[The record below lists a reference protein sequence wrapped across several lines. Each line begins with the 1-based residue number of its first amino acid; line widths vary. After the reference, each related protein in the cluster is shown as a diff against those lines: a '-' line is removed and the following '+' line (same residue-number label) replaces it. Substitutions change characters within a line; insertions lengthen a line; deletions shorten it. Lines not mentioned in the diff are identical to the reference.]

1 MQSIRRYHS
10 GGEKDNIKMSKKPP
24 NRPGITFEIGARL
37 EALDYLQKWYP
48 SRIEKIDYEEGKM
61 LVHFE
66 RWSHRYDEWIY
77 WDSNRLRP
85 LERPALRKEGL
96 KDDEEFVD
104 FKPGEEV
111 LARWTDCRYYPAKI
125 EAINKEG
132 TFTVQFYDGVIRC
145 LKRMHIKSMP
155 EDAKGQAREREQI
168 APELRLV
175 TEIEPKE
182 VSFEEG
188 FEGEGGDL
196 AHRKRKLRKK
206 HGFAN
211 GPEEKRRCDRR
222 QCLLASK
229 AVVADGAEKKEG
241 NKESAPV
248 LEQITLNEWERE
260 ECKFSL
266 LYSGHIVPDVA
277 HVSLEKRGPCLPL
290 DLSRSSEVTA
300 PLSAE
305 STFRNEYPSKDKE
318 DIQMITYLSS
328 KAVTDGRVATT
339 ASGAARM
346 ERKGKLE
353 EKSSSTYGK
362 KKEKEKE
369 KKEKKERD
377 HKPKQKKKKKKKKK
391 SKQHDYSDYEDSSVE
406 FLDRCSSPLT
416 RSSGSSLTLR
426 SMFSEKNT
434 SYQYPRAILSVDL
447 SGENLSDVEFLD
459 DSSTE
464 SLLLSGDEYNQD
476 FDSTNFEE
484 SQDEDDALNE
494 IVRCICELDEEN
506 GFMIQCE
513 ECLCW
518 QHSVCMGLLE
528 DSIPDQ
534 YICYICR
541 DPPGQRWSAKYLYD
555 KDWLNNGHMCGLSFL
570 KENYSHLNA
579 KKIVSTHHLLADVY
593 GVTEILH
600 GLQLKIGIL
609 KNKHHPDLHLWA
621 YSGMRKEQEQR
632 TGGVEKKLVT
642 LQDAVN
648 PAERTC
654 HSQNHKEPPSIPQ
667 KMEETYITSE
677 HSYQKPQ
684 SFSHDYKAVTDP
696 MSSDDEDTSSFEEDQ
711 EYHTENKNCLQY
723 SFKDGGMNEQ
733 NSAEGNT
740 VFVCNER
747 KGSEEQVDTHLQW
760 QLNLLTHIE
769 NVQNEV
775 TSRMDLIEKEVDV
788 LESWLDFTGEL
799 EPPDPL
805 ARLPQLKRRIKQL
818 LIDMGKSIRPNP
830 NRCVHVNFRGKR
842 LFQQEKPT
850 FLSAQRMAS
859 SGLSFCQLQR
869 QRILVSRYIN
879 SSSISYIPQCLDSG
893 AFDQVQCDME
903 LGQCWC
909 VDPEGMEIYG
919 TRQRG
924 KPAQCPGNCEIRDR
938 RILHGFGEKSPPQ
951 CSADGEFLPV
961 QCKFVNTTDM
971 SVFDLVHSY
980 NRLPRAFQKFSSV
993 REMFPEISAY
1003 CYCVD
1008 SLGRELADT
1017 GLELLLDEVYDTVFS
1032 APEPARTFTESSIH
1046 RILQRRFLGIQLAT
1060 SGKFRCEEQSC
1071 ISERRRA
1078 LSRLLYGPAGY
1089 FSQSNLFSTPDKQSD
1104 KIDGF
1109 SRPCPPSFKEL
1120 FLDSGLSSPLA
1131 QSPFASQTPELETTL
1146 SEAITGMFPSREL
1159 AQVALQSIANP
1170 KRFQENL
1177 FGGRFLKNLIQ
1188 FNFTGILGTSGKYTI
1203 GQFFPQEEVS
1213 ESTNGQGPLESAE
1226 AFSLEVSKGSSI
1238 LSKPLVGSFG
1248 RTVTLQD
1255 NQNRMKFLSSVL
1267 ELPAFFTFLQQVIS
1281 VPKSVAEDLGEVVT
1295 LALGSRDCDEEPR
1308 DLFVPT
1314 CTKEGRYEE
1323 VQCYAGECWCL
1334 DTSGKEVPGSRRQG
1348 KRPRCPTEC
1357 EKQRRNLKNLKQSLP
1372 AGSDLFIPSCTE
1384 DGDFLPLQCY
1394 GTNCFCV
1401 DLNGKTI
1408 PGIRGKTGKPMQ
1420 CPSACQVTAG
1430 QEFLKAVKLLLSDPS
1445 AVPQLSSLHLP
1456 QCDAAGGW
1464 RQVQCSGPPEQAFE
1478 WYERWMAENNEG
1490 KPLPVPDLLNI
1501 IAGYKEASSGD
1512 FSAFVKA
1519 LYEAGHQNVFPI
1531 FSMYSSFTD
1540 LPPEVL
1546 KGNLSSAS
1554 ENILLDPYTFWQ
1566 LLTEQLSYYP
1576 GPYTDFSAPLGH
1588 FELRDCWCVD
1598 SKGREL
1604 EGTKAGV
1611 NQVPACPGVC
1621 EGMKQEAMNFME
1633 EAEQLI
1639 LASNGSQFAFGESF
1653 LLAKGIQLTDSD
1665 LLRSAGPY
1673 GPGAVIS
1680 QKLLSGSDSALQ
1692 LAAWSVLHFYWQ
1704 SHFTSKRSAGEAAQ
1718 LGFLP
1723 YIPQCDGLGNWEP
1736 TQCYRSTGQTSCQ
1749 RSRANA
1755 LISSWRQS
1763 SAKPDTSTADL
1774 FIPNCLET
1782 GEYTVLQRSD
1792 TDIWCVDPVS
1802 GEIFQ
1807 RGSKDLDGNPEC
1819 PSLCS
1824 MLKSKA
1830 VSREAGRGDIPQ
1842 CEGDNGSFSP
1852 VQCSQ
1857 DQGSC
1862 WCVFGNGEEVPGTRV
1877 NGGRPECASPQ
1888 CALPFGASAV
1898 ASGAVLCENTPGQ
1911 APGIQQCQL
1920 MCRQGFHSAIPNTSS
1935 QCDTRQRRWVSA
1947 APLLQ
1952 ACQKLQLFQTVQA
1965 QTHFQ
1970 LRLPPEKTCSSDYSG
1985 LLQAFQIFILDE
1997 LKARGLCHLQVNAFG
2012 KTSSVSMC
2020 DDSTVYV
2027 ECLSKDRLGVN
2038 ITWRTQLE
2046 NIPTASLPDLHDIEN
2061 AVVGENLIGA
2071 FIKQIKDGDFLLHL
2085 DSKQFLADSVVDFP
2099 RDEKFDL
2106 SPRVQLGCRSGFR
2119 RISSPGKAGP
2129 DSQGCVVCPPGSYFQ
2144 DDECIPCPLGY
2155 YQYQTGH
2162 SFCIKCPV
2170 GKTTNSYGAISADH
2184 CVTSCQSNEQGLQC
2198 DEEGQYR
2205 PSQQDPDTKKSFC
2218 VNSFGAALDWI
2229 ETQDLLTDEQ
2239 CLVLR
2244 KFERVPASNLIYES
2258 EAQILQSQSFGGDL
2272 QSTYFQCISGCE
2284 REDACGFVTVTPAS
2298 TGVLCELYS
2307 AAEANF
2313 NCTTSGLVQGVL
2325 GNPAATSISGLRCLL
2340 RVTNPEGDA
2349 LMVYLKRGQEFTS
2362 SGLKAFERTGFQNVL
2377 SGVYRSMVLPA
2388 ASTSQTD
2395 AKLLCRQECSRDS
2408 CCDGFILSQLLL
2420 DGGTI
2425 LCSLLSSPDVL
2436 ICNAKGWSPAANSA
2450 MGRMCDSVSYDETEK
2465 RFSFTL
2471 GGQVFS
2477 GTSQL
2482 MEEAE
2487 RNFTTFQE
2495 IYLWRDSDM
2504 VTRMKTSLCEAAAL
2518 KTKDD
2523 LMLSVTLKS
2532 SVKSFYTRV
2541 PFQKVTEISVRN
2553 KTDMSRK
2560 AVSDGFFECERW
2572 CDADPCCTGFGFF
2585 NDSQLSGGKIVCV
2598 TLNSLGIQMCA
2609 EETRSAWHI
2618 SNCSSPDAEIK
2629 VHPFGWYE
2637 KPADLK
2643 STIPNLCPPVS
2654 LPLRLESEYVD
2665 AWRPLNVSS
2674 VLMDSSISNF
2684 EVVHVSRDISNDFST
2699 ARDFCLSDMLLP
2711 ISESDSTPAVYIPSH
2726 GYLMGKS
2733 QVIQVGSEWRSI
2745 SQFLGIPYA
2754 APPLGEKR
2762 FSPPE
2767 PFAWVETWNATVAR
2781 AACWQPG
2788 DGEAPSQSVSE
2799 DCLYLHIF
2807 VPATT
2812 VKNMSVLLFFHN
2824 GGSYNTEE
2832 GKTTLDGSYLAAIGN
2847 VVVVT
2852 ANYRVGVFGFL
2863 STGSA
2868 EASGN
2873 AGLWDQLAALRWVQ
2887 QNIAS
2892 FGGDP
2897 GRVSLGAERGGAD
2910 VTSVHLLTETAGTDL
2925 FRRLLL
2931 MDSEISFVSINI
2943 DIYLHSLR

>member
-1 MQSIRRYHS
+1 MGSIPFCTLCCFIS
-10 GGEKDNIKMSKKPP
+10 IATANI
-24 NRPGITFEIGARL
+24 FE
-37 EALDYLQKWYP
+37 YQT
-48 SRIEKIDYEEGKM
+48 
-61 LVHFE
+61 
-66 RWSHRYDEWIY
+66 
-77 WDSNRLRP
+77 DSQPLRP
-85 LERPALRKEGL
+85 CELQR
-96 KDDEEFVD
+96 EEAFTA
-104 FKPGEEV
+104 GEAYVPQCSEDGQF
-111 LARWTDCRYYPAKI
+111 R
-125 EAINKEG
+125 
-132 TFTVQFYDGVIRC
+132 TVQCSRNGLSCWCVDENGV
-145 LKRMHIKSMP
+145 
-155 EDAKGQAREREQI
+155 
-168 APELRLV
+168 
-175 TEIEPKE
+175 E
-182 VSFEEG
+182 VPG
-188 FEGEGGDL
+188 
-196 AHRKRKLRKK
+196 
-206 HGFAN
+206 
-211 GPEEKRRCDRR
+211 
-222 QCLLASK
+222 
-229 AVVADGAEKKEG
+229 
-241 NKESAPV
+241 
-248 LEQITLNEWERE
+248 
-260 ECKFSL
+260 
-266 LYSGHIVPDVA
+266 
-277 HVSLEKRGPCLPL
+277 
-290 DLSRSSEVTA
+290 
-300 PLSAE
+300 
-305 STFRNEYPSKDKE
+305 
-318 DIQMITYLSS
+318 
-328 KAVTDGRVATT
+328 
-339 ASGAARM
+339 
-346 ERKGKLE
+346 
-353 EKSSSTYGK
+353 
-362 KKEKEKE
+362 
-369 KKEKKERD
+369 
-377 HKPKQKKKKKKKKK
+377 
-391 SKQHDYSDYEDSSVE
+391 SKQN
-406 FLDRCSSPLT
+406 
-416 RSSGSSLTLR
+416 G
-426 SMFSEKNT
+426 
-434 SYQYPRAILSVDL
+434 YPIS
-447 SGENLSDVEFLD
+447 
-459 DSSTE
+459 
-464 SLLLSGDEYNQD
+464 
-476 FDSTNFEE
+476 
-484 SQDEDDALNE
+484 
-494 IVRCICELDEEN
+494 C
-506 GFMIQCE
+506 
-513 ECLCW
+513 
-518 QHSVCMGLLE
+518 
-528 DSIPDQ
+528 
-534 YICYICR
+534 
-541 DPPGQRWSAKYLYD
+541 
-555 KDWLNNGHMCGLSFL
+555 
-570 KENYSHLNA
+570 
-579 KKIVSTHHLLADVY
+579 
-593 GVTEILH
+593 
-600 GLQLKIGIL
+600 
-609 KNKHHPDLHLWA
+609 
-621 YSGMRKEQEQR
+621 
-632 TGGVEKKLVT
+632 
-642 LQDAVN
+642 
-648 PAERTC
+648 
-654 HSQNHKEPPSIPQ
+654 
-667 KMEETYITSE
+667 
-677 HSYQKPQ
+677 
-684 SFSHDYKAVTDP
+684 
-696 MSSDDEDTSSFEEDQ
+696 
-711 EYHTENKNCLQY
+711 
-723 SFKDGGMNEQ
+723 
-733 NSAEGNT
+733 
-740 VFVCNER
+740 
-747 KGSEEQVDTHLQW
+747 
-760 QLNLLTHIE
+760 
-769 NVQNEV
+769 
-775 TSRMDLIEKEVDV
+775 
-788 LESWLDFTGEL
+788 
-799 EPPDPL
+799 
-805 ARLPQLKRRIKQL
+805 
-818 LIDMGKSIRPNP
+818 
-830 NRCVHVNFRGKR
+830 
-842 LFQQEKPT
+842 
-850 FLSAQRMAS
+850 
-859 SGLSFCQLQR
+859 LSFCQLQK

-893 AFDQVQCDME
+893 AFDEVQCDTE

-993 REMFPEISAY
+993 RETFPEISGY

-1032 APEPARTFTESSIH
+1032 VPEPARTFTESSIH

-1060 SGKFRCEEQSC
+1060 SGKFRCPSRCEAERSAALRFQHPYVPSCSAGGGYAPLQCQQQGQCWCVDTQGQEIPGTRRRGQPPACGEEHSC
-1071 ISERRRA
+1071 ISERRQA

-1089 FSQSNLFSTPDKQSD
+1089 FSQSSLFSTPDKQSD

-1109 SRPCPPSFKEL
+1109 SRACPPSFKEL

-1159 AQVALQSIANP
+1159 AQVALQFTANP

-1188 FNFTGILGTSGKYTI
+1188 FNFTGVLGTSGKYSI
-1203 GQFFPQEEVS
+1203 GQFFPQVDVMD
-1213 ESTNGQGPLESAE
+1213 NGQGPLASAE
-1226 AFSLEVSKGSSI
+1226 ALSLEVSKGSSI
-1238 LSKPLVGSFG
+1238 LSKPLMGSFG

-1255 NQNRMKFLSSVL
+1255 NQNLMKFLSSVL
-1267 ELPAFFTFLQQVIS
+1267 ELPEFLTFLQQVIS
-1281 VPKSVAEDLGEVVT
+1281 VPKSVAEDLGEVVK
-1295 LALGSRDCDEEPR
+1295 LALGSKGCGEEPK

-1334 DTSGKEVPGSRRQG
+1334 DTLGKEVPGSRIQG

-1408 PGIRGKTGKPMQ
+1408 PGIRGKAGKLMQ

-1430 QEFLKAVKLLLSDPS
+1430 QEFLRAVKLLLSDPS
-1445 AVPQLSSLHLP
+1445 AVPQLPSLYLP

-1478 WYERWMAENNEG
+1478 WYERWIAENNEG

-1519 LYEAGHQNVFPI
+1519 LYAAGHQNVFPT

-1540 LPPEVL
+1540 LPPQVL
-1546 KGNLSSAS
+1546 EGNLTSLS

-1598 SKGREL
+1598 SKGGEL

-1611 NQVPACPGVC
+1611 NQVPACPGIC
-1621 EGMKQEAMNFME
+1621 EGVKQQAMKFVED
-1633 EAEQLI
+1633 AEQLI

-1653 LLAKGIQLTDSD
+1653 LLAKGIQLMDSE

-1673 GPGAVIS
+1673 GLETGIS
-1680 QKLLSGSDSALQ
+1680 QKLLLGSDSALQ
-1692 LAAWSVLHFYWQ
+1692 LAAWSVLQFYWQ

-1736 TQCYRSTGQTSCQ
+1736 TQCYQSTGHCWCVNERGRYVMDSLVSRSAELPKCQTSCQ
-1749 RSRANA
+1749 QSRANA

-1763 SAKPDTSTADL
+1763 SAKLDTSTADL

-1807 RGSKDLDGNPEC
+1807 RGSRGLDGNPEC
-1819 PSLCS
+1819 PSVCT
-1824 MLKSKA
+1824 MLKSRA
-1830 VSREAGRGDIPQ
+1830 VSGAAGRGYVPQ
-1842 CEGDNGSFSP
+1842 CAGDKGGFSP

-1857 DQGSC
+1857 DQESC
-1862 WCVFGNGEEVPGTRV
+1862 WCVLGNGEEVPGTRV
-1877 NGGRPECASPQ
+1877 NGGTPKCASPQ

-1898 ASGAVLCENTPGQ
+1898 ANGAVLCENVPGQ
-1911 APGIQQCQL
+1911 APSIQQCQL
-1920 MCRQGFHSAIPNTSS
+1920 MCRQGFHSATPNTSF

-2012 KTSSVSMC
+2012 KTGSVSMC

-2027 ECLSKDRLGVN
+2027 ECLSVDRLGVN

-2061 AVVGENLIGA
+2061 AIVGENLIGA
-2071 FIKQIKDGDFLLHL
+2071 FINEIKDGVFLLHL
-2085 DSKQFLADSVVDFP
+2085 DSKQFLADSVIDFP
-2099 RDEKFDL
+2099 RDEEFDL
-2106 SPRVQLGCRSGFR
+2106 SPHVQLGCRSGFQ

-2129 DSQGCVVCPPGSYFQ
+2129 NSQGCVVCPPGSYFQ

-2162 SFCIKCPV
+2162 SSCIKCPV
-2170 GKTTNSYGAISADH
+2170 GKTTNSYGAISSDH

-2198 DEEGQYR
+2198 DEDGQYR
-2205 PSQQDPDTKKSFC
+2205 PAQQDPDTRKSLC
-2218 VNSFGAALDWI
+2218 VDSFGAALDW
-2229 ETQDLLTDEQ
+2229 TQTEDLLTDDQ
-2239 CLVLR
+2239 CL
-2244 KFERVPASNLIYES
+2244 
-2258 EAQILQSQSFGGDL
+2258 
-2272 QSTYFQCISGCE
+2272 GCE
-2284 REDACGFVTVTPAS
+2284 REDDCGFATVSPAG
-2298 TGVLCELYS
+2298 TKVLCELYS
-2307 AAEANF
+2307 TAEANF

-2325 GNPAATSISGLRCLL
+2325 GNPAATSISGLSCLL
-2340 RVTNPEGDA
+2340 RVRSPEGDA
-2349 LMVYLKRGQEFTS
+2349 LMVYLKRGQEFNS
-2362 SGLKAFERTGFQNVL
+2362 SGSKAFERTGFQNVL
-2377 SGVYRSMVLPA
+2377 SGVYRSMVLPG
-2388 ASTSQTD
+2388 TSQTD
-2395 AKLLCRQECSRDS
+2395 AQLLCRQECSRDS

-2436 ICNAKGWSPAANSA
+2436 ICNAKGWSPTPTSA
-2450 MGRMCDSVSYDETEK
+2450 MGGMCNGVSYDEKEK

-2482 MEEAE
+2482 MEEAG

-2504 VTRMKTSLCEAAAL
+2504 VTRMETSLCEAAAL
-2518 KTKDD
+2518 KIKDD
-2523 LMLSVTLKS
+2523 LMLSDSTKDLFYLMDNSQIQSDQNYSLPFQQYWIFRQKYSAEEALLWCLTRCAQEEEFCRMADLQNATDKYFVCILYPEAQICDSSIDQIPGNCATVLPWQPQMLYHKIVTLKS

-2541 PFQKVTEISVRN
+2541 PFQKVTEFSVRN

-2598 TLNSLGIQMCA
+2598 TLNSLGIQTCA
-2609 EETRSAWHI
+2609 EERTSAWHI
-2618 SNCSSPDAEIK
+2618 SNCSSPDAEVKI
-2629 VHPFGWYE
+2629 HPFGWYQ

-2654 LPLRLESEYVD
+2654 FPLRPESEYVD
-2665 AWRPLNVSS
+2665 AWQPLNVSS
-2674 VLMDSSISNF
+2674 VLMDSSVSNF

-2699 ARDFCLSDMLLP
+2699 ARDFCLSACSKNQSCIVVTLEIQPSAVRCIFYPDTQICRHGLQGHSCWVLLKEP
-2711 ISESDSTPAVYIPSH
+2711 AAYIYRRQGKNGLELSRKDLTYSTPRAYIQSH

-2733 QVIQVGSEWRSI
+2733 QVIHIGSEWKNI
-2745 SQFLGIPYA
+2745 SQFLGVPYA
-2754 APPLGEKR
+2754 APPLGERR

-2767 PFAWVETWNATVAR
+2767 LTAWEETWNATVAR

-2812 VKNMSVLLFFHN
+2812 VKNMSVLVFFHN
-2824 GGSYNTEE
+2824 GGSYSAEE
-2832 GKTTLDGSYLAAIGN
+2832 GKTTLDGSYLAAVGN
-2847 VVVVT
+2847 VIVVT

-2868 EASGN
+2868 EVSGN

-2897 GRVSLGAERGGAD
+2897 SQISLGAERGGAD

-2931 MDSEISFVSINI
+2931 MGGSAFSPASIITTRRAQTQAAALAEDVGCPSSTSEEIVACLRQLPARVLNDAQTKLLAISGPFQYWGPVM
-2943 DIYLHSLR
+2943 DGIYLREPLAKALQRPQLQKVDLLIGSAQQDGLISRAKAIKKFEESQGRANSKTAFYQALQNSLGGEESNSFIEDAATWYYSLEHSTDDYSSFSRALENATRDQFITCPIINMASHWAASRGNVFMYHVPENEGHYAVEFLLDVQYAFGLPFYPKYEAQFTEEEKSLSLQIMQYISNFINSGNPNYPHSFSRRMLGVKPAWPMYLSSDDGDNYKEFTVSLPTLKGLKKADCSFWSDYIRRLKASTGSGEEPSAENSSGETPNESQPLRDEVAYSR

>member
-1 MQSIRRYHS
+1 
-10 GGEKDNIKMSKKPP
+10 
-24 NRPGITFEIGARL
+24 
-37 EALDYLQKWYP
+37 
-48 SRIEKIDYEEGKM
+48 
-61 LVHFE
+61 
-66 RWSHRYDEWIY
+66 
-77 WDSNRLRP
+77 
-85 LERPALRKEGL
+85 
-96 KDDEEFVD
+96 
-104 FKPGEEV
+104 
-111 LARWTDCRYYPAKI
+111 
-125 EAINKEG
+125 
-132 TFTVQFYDGVIRC
+132 
-145 LKRMHIKSMP
+145 
-155 EDAKGQAREREQI
+155 
-168 APELRLV
+168 
-175 TEIEPKE
+175 
-182 VSFEEG
+182 
-188 FEGEGGDL
+188 
-196 AHRKRKLRKK
+196 
-206 HGFAN
+206 
-211 GPEEKRRCDRR
+211 
-222 QCLLASK
+222 
-229 AVVADGAEKKEG
+229 
-241 NKESAPV
+241 
-248 LEQITLNEWERE
+248 
-260 ECKFSL
+260 
-266 LYSGHIVPDVA
+266 
-277 HVSLEKRGPCLPL
+277 
-290 DLSRSSEVTA
+290 
-300 PLSAE
+300 
-305 STFRNEYPSKDKE
+305 
-318 DIQMITYLSS
+318 
-328 KAVTDGRVATT
+328 
-339 ASGAARM
+339 
-346 ERKGKLE
+346 
-353 EKSSSTYGK
+353 
-362 KKEKEKE
+362 
-369 KKEKKERD
+369 
-377 HKPKQKKKKKKKKK
+377 
-391 SKQHDYSDYEDSSVE
+391 
-406 FLDRCSSPLT
+406 
-416 RSSGSSLTLR
+416 
-426 SMFSEKNT
+426 
-434 SYQYPRAILSVDL
+434 
-447 SGENLSDVEFLD
+447 
-459 DSSTE
+459 
-464 SLLLSGDEYNQD
+464 
-476 FDSTNFEE
+476 
-484 SQDEDDALNE
+484 
-494 IVRCICELDEEN
+494 
-506 GFMIQCE
+506 
-513 ECLCW
+513 
-518 QHSVCMGLLE
+518 
-528 DSIPDQ
+528 
-534 YICYICR
+534 
-541 DPPGQRWSAKYLYD
+541 
-555 KDWLNNGHMCGLSFL
+555 
-570 KENYSHLNA
+570 
-579 KKIVSTHHLLADVY
+579 
-593 GVTEILH
+593 
-600 GLQLKIGIL
+600 
-609 KNKHHPDLHLWA
+609 
-621 YSGMRKEQEQR
+621 
-632 TGGVEKKLVT
+632 
-642 LQDAVN
+642 
-648 PAERTC
+648 
-654 HSQNHKEPPSIPQ
+654 
-667 KMEETYITSE
+667 
-677 HSYQKPQ
+677 
-684 SFSHDYKAVTDP
+684 
-696 MSSDDEDTSSFEEDQ
+696 
-711 EYHTENKNCLQY
+711 
-723 SFKDGGMNEQ
+723 
-733 NSAEGNT
+733 
-740 VFVCNER
+740 
-747 KGSEEQVDTHLQW
+747 
-760 QLNLLTHIE
+760 
-769 NVQNEV
+769 
-775 TSRMDLIEKEVDV
+775 
-788 LESWLDFTGEL
+788 
-799 EPPDPL
+799 
-805 ARLPQLKRRIKQL
+805 
-818 LIDMGKSIRPNP
+818 
-830 NRCVHVNFRGKR
+830 
-842 LFQQEKPT
+842 
-850 FLSAQRMAS
+850 MAS
-859 SGLSFCQLQR
+859 SGLSFCQLQK

-893 AFDQVQCDME
+893 AFDKVQCDME

-971 SVFDLVHSY
+971 SVFDLVHNY

-993 REMFPEISAY
+993 KETFPEISGY

-1032 APEPARTFTESSIH
+1032 VPEPARTFTETSIH
-1046 RILQRRFLGIQLAT
+1046 RILQRRFLGVQLAT
-1060 SGKFRCEEQSC
+1060 SGKFRCPSRCEAERSAALRFQHPFVPSCAADGGYAPVQCHQRGQCWCADTQGREVPGTRRRGQPPACGEEQSC

-1120 FLDSGLSSPLA
+1120 YLDSGLSSPLT

-1146 SEAITGMFPSREL
+1146 SEAIAGMFPSREL
-1159 AQVALQSIANP
+1159 AQVALQFTANP

-1188 FNFTGILGTSGKYTI
+1188 FNFTGVLGTSGKYSI
-1203 GQFFPQEEVS
+1203 GQFFQQEVVS
-1213 ESTNGQGPLESAE
+1213 ERVNGQGLLESAE
-1226 AFSLEVSKGSSI
+1226 AFSLEVLKRSSI

-1255 NQNRMKFLSSVL
+1255 NQNMMKFLSSVL
-1267 ELPAFFTFLQQVIS
+1267 ELPEFFTFLQQVIS
-1281 VPKSVAEDLGEVVT
+1281 IPKSIAEDLGEVVK
-1295 LALGSRDCDEEPR
+1295 LALGSRDCGEETR

-1334 DTSGKEVPGSRRQG
+1334 DTLGKEVPGSRRQG
-1348 KRPRCPTEC
+1348 KHPRCPTEC

-1401 DLNGKTI
+1401 DLNGKTV
-1408 PGIRGKTGKPMQ
+1408 PGIRGKAGKPMQ
-1420 CPSACQVTAG
+1420 CPSACQLTAG

-1445 AVPQLSSLHLP
+1445 AVPQLSSIQLP
-1456 QCDAAGGW
+1456 QCDAEGGW
-1464 RQVQCSGPPEQAFE
+1464 RQVQCSGPPETAFE
-1478 WYERWMAENNEG
+1478 WYEKWIAENNEG
-1490 KPLPVPDLLNI
+1490 NPLPIADLLNT
-1501 IAGYKEASSGD
+1501 IAGYKEASSGG

-1519 LYEAGHQNVFPI
+1519 LYEAGHQNVFPA
-1531 FSMYSSFTD
+1531 FAMYSSFTD

-1546 KGNLSSAS
+1546 KGNVTNAS
-1554 ENILLDPYTFWQ
+1554 ENILLDPYMFWQ

-1576 GPYTDFSAPLGH
+1576 GPYTDFSTPLGH

-1604 EGTKAGV
+1604 EGTKAGA
-1611 NQVPACPGVC
+1611 NQVPACPGIC
-1621 EGMKQEAMNFME
+1621 EGVKQEAMKFME

-1639 LASNGSQFAFGESF
+1639 LASNGSRFAFGESF
-1653 LLAKGIQLTDSD
+1653 LLAKGIQFTDSD
-1665 LLRSAGPY
+1665 LLRSAGPDRTE
-1673 GPGAVIS
+1673 AVIS

-1718 LGFLP
+1718 VGFLP

-1736 TQCYRSTGQTSCQ
+1736 SQCYESTGHCWCVDERGRYVMDSLVSRSAELPKCQTSCQ
-1749 RSRANA
+1749 RSRTNA

-1763 SAKPDTSTADL
+1763 SAKLDTSTADL
-1774 FIPNCLET
+1774 FFPNCLET

-1819 PSLCS
+1819 PSFCN
-1824 MLKSKA
+1824 MLKSKT
-1830 VSREAGRGDIPQ
+1830 VSREAARGYIPQ

-1857 DQGSC
+1857 DQESC
-1862 WCVFGNGEEVPGTRV
+1862 WCVFDNGEEVPGTRV
-1877 NGGRPECASPQ
+1877 SGERPECASPQ

-1898 ASGAVLCENTPGQ
+1898 ANGAVLCENVPGQ
-1911 APGIQQCQL
+1911 APSIQQCQL
-1920 MCRQGFHSAIPNTSS
+1920 VCRQGFYSATPNTSS
-1935 QCDTRQRRWVSA
+1935 QCDVRQRRWVSA

-1952 ACQKLQLFQTVQA
+1952 ACQKVQLFQTVQA

-1970 LRLPPEKTCSSDYSG
+1970 LLLPPEKTCSSDYSG

-2012 KTSSVSMC
+2012 KTGSVSVC

-2027 ECLSKDRLGVN
+2027 ECLSVDRLGVN
-2038 ITWRTQLE
+2038 ITWRSQLE

-2061 AVVGENLIGA
+2061 AIVGENLIGA
-2071 FIKQIKDGDFLLHL
+2071 FIKEIKDGGFLLHL
-2085 DSKQFLADSVVDFP
+2085 DSKQFLADSVIDFP
-2099 RDEKFDL
+2099 RDEEFDL
-2106 SPRVQLGCRSGFR
+2106 SPRVQLRCRSGFR

-2129 DSQGCVVCPPGSYFQ
+2129 YSQGCG
-2144 DDECIPCPLGY
+2144 
-2155 YQYQTGH
+2155 
-2162 SFCIKCPV
+2162 
-2170 GKTTNSYGAISADH
+2170 
-2184 CVTSCQSNEQGLQC
+2184 VTSCQSNEQGLQC
-2198 DEEGQYR
+2198 DESGQYR

-2218 VNSFGAALDWI
+2218 VNSFGAALDWT
-2229 ETQDLLTDEQ
+2229 ETEDLLTDDQ

-2244 KFERVPASNLIYES
+2244 KFERVPASSLIYGSE

-2272 QSTYFQCISGCE
+2272 QSTFFQCISGCE
-2284 REDACGFVTVTPAS
+2284 REDSCGFATVAPAG
-2298 TGVLCELYS
+2298 TEVLCELYS
-2307 AAEANF
+2307 AAEVNF

-2325 GNPAATSISGLRCLL
+2325 GNPAATSISGLSCLL
-2340 RVTNPEGDA
+2340 RVRNPEGDA

-2377 SGVYRSMVLPA
+2377 SGVYRSVVLPA
-2388 ASTSQTD
+2388 AGTSQTD
-2395 AKLLCRQECSRDS
+2395 AQLLCRQKCSRDS
-2408 CCDGFILSQLLL
+2408 CCDGFILSQLPL

-2436 ICNAKGWSPAANSA
+2436 ICSAKGWNPTPTSA
-2450 MGRMCDSVSYDETEK
+2450 MGGMCNSMSYDEKEE

-2482 MEEAE
+2482 VEEAE

-2495 IYLWRDSDM
+2495 VYLWRDSDM
-2504 VTRMKTSLCEAAAL
+2504 VTRMKTSACEAAAL
-2518 KTKDD
+2518 KTENDLVLSDSTKDLFYLMDNSQIRSDQNNSLPYQQYWVFRQKYSAEKALLWCLTRCAQEEEFCRMAD
-2523 LMLSVTLKS
+2523 LQNATDKYFVCTLYPEAQICDSSIDQIPGNCATVLPWQPQTLYHKIVTLKS

-2598 TLNSLGIQMCA
+2598 TLNSLGIQTCA
-2609 EETRSAWHI
+2609 EERRSAWHI
-2618 SNCSSPDAEIK
+2618 SNCSSPDAEVKI
-2629 VHPFGWYE
+2629 HPFGWYQ

-2654 LPLRLESEYVD
+2654 LPLRPESEYVD
-2665 AWRPLNVSS
+2665 AWQPLNVSS

-2684 EVVHVSRDISNDFST
+2684 EVMHVSRDISNDFST
-2699 ARDFCLSDMLLP
+2699 ARDFCLSACSKNQSCTVVTLEIQPSAIRCLFYPDTQICTHGLQGQSCWVLLKEPATYIYRRQGLLLP
-2711 ISESDSTPAVYIPSH
+2711 ISELNSTPTVYIPSH
-2726 GYLMGKS
+2726 GLLMGKS
-2733 QVIQVGSEWRSI
+2733 QVIRMGSEWRNI

-2754 APPLGEKR
+2754 APPLGERR

-2824 GGSYNTEE
+2824 GGSYNAEE
-2832 GKTTLDGSYLAAIGN
+2832 GKPTLDGSYLAAIGN
-2847 VVVVT
+2847 IIVVM

-2868 EASGN
+2868 EVRGN
-2873 AGLWDQLAALRWVQ
+2873 AGLLDQLAALRWVQ

-2897 GRVSLGAERGGAD
+2897 SQVSLGADRGGAD
-2910 VTSVHLLTETAGTDL
+2910 VTSIHLLTETADRDL
-2925 FRRLLL
+2925 FRRALLMGGSAFSPSSIITTRRAQTQAAALAEDVGCPSSTSEEIVACLRQLPARVLNDAQTKLLAISGPFQYWGPVMDGIYLQESLAKALQRPQLQKVDLLIGSAQQDGLISRAKAIKKFEESQGRANSKTAFYQALQNSLGGEESNSFIEDAATWYYSLEHSTDDYSSFSRALENATRDQFITCPIINMASHWASASRGNVFMYHVPESSSQSSSGQELLL
-2931 MDSEISFVSINI
+2931 DVQYAFGLPFYPKYEVQFTEEEKGLSLHIMQYISNFINSGNPNYVHSFSRRMLGVMPAWPMYLPSDDGDNYKEFTVSLPTLKRLKKADCSFWSDYIRRLKASTGGAGGGEPSAENSPGEAPSEVT
-2943 DIYLHSLR
+2943 SLESQPLRAEVAYSR

>member
-1 MQSIRRYHS
+1 VIFFR
-10 GGEKDNIKMSKKPP
+10 
-24 NRPGITFEIGARL
+24 
-37 EALDYLQKWYP
+37 
-48 SRIEKIDYEEGKM
+48 
-61 LVHFE
+61 
-66 RWSHRYDEWIY
+66 
-77 WDSNRLRP
+77 
-85 LERPALRKEGL
+85 
-96 KDDEEFVD
+96 
-104 FKPGEEV
+104 
-111 LARWTDCRYYPAKI
+111 
-125 EAINKEG
+125 
-132 TFTVQFYDGVIRC
+132 TVQCSRDGLSCWCVD
-145 LKRMHIKSMP
+145 
-155 EDAKGQAREREQI
+155 ENG
-168 APELRLV
+168 V
-175 TEIEPKE
+175 E
-182 VSFEEG
+182 VPG
-188 FEGEGGDL
+188 
-196 AHRKRKLRKK
+196 
-206 HGFAN
+206 
-211 GPEEKRRCDRR
+211 
-222 QCLLASK
+222 
-229 AVVADGAEKKEG
+229 
-241 NKESAPV
+241 
-248 LEQITLNEWERE
+248 
-260 ECKFSL
+260 
-266 LYSGHIVPDVA
+266 
-277 HVSLEKRGPCLPL
+277 
-290 DLSRSSEVTA
+290 
-300 PLSAE
+300 
-305 STFRNEYPSKDKE
+305 
-318 DIQMITYLSS
+318 
-328 KAVTDGRVATT
+328 
-339 ASGAARM
+339 
-346 ERKGKLE
+346 
-353 EKSSSTYGK
+353 
-362 KKEKEKE
+362 
-369 KKEKKERD
+369 
-377 HKPKQKKKKKKKKK
+377 
-391 SKQHDYSDYEDSSVE
+391 SKQN
-406 FLDRCSSPLT
+406 
-416 RSSGSSLTLR
+416 G
-426 SMFSEKNT
+426 
-434 SYQYPRAILSVDL
+434 YPIS
-447 SGENLSDVEFLD
+447 
-459 DSSTE
+459 
-464 SLLLSGDEYNQD
+464 
-476 FDSTNFEE
+476 
-484 SQDEDDALNE
+484 
-494 IVRCICELDEEN
+494 C
-506 GFMIQCE
+506 
-513 ECLCW
+513 
-518 QHSVCMGLLE
+518 
-528 DSIPDQ
+528 
-534 YICYICR
+534 
-541 DPPGQRWSAKYLYD
+541 
-555 KDWLNNGHMCGLSFL
+555 
-570 KENYSHLNA
+570 
-579 KKIVSTHHLLADVY
+579 
-593 GVTEILH
+593 
-600 GLQLKIGIL
+600 
-609 KNKHHPDLHLWA
+609 
-621 YSGMRKEQEQR
+621 
-632 TGGVEKKLVT
+632 
-642 LQDAVN
+642 
-648 PAERTC
+648 
-654 HSQNHKEPPSIPQ
+654 
-667 KMEETYITSE
+667 
-677 HSYQKPQ
+677 
-684 SFSHDYKAVTDP
+684 
-696 MSSDDEDTSSFEEDQ
+696 
-711 EYHTENKNCLQY
+711 
-723 SFKDGGMNEQ
+723 
-733 NSAEGNT
+733 
-740 VFVCNER
+740 
-747 KGSEEQVDTHLQW
+747 
-760 QLNLLTHIE
+760 
-769 NVQNEV
+769 
-775 TSRMDLIEKEVDV
+775 
-788 LESWLDFTGEL
+788 
-799 EPPDPL
+799 
-805 ARLPQLKRRIKQL
+805 
-818 LIDMGKSIRPNP
+818 
-830 NRCVHVNFRGKR
+830 
-842 LFQQEKPT
+842 
-850 FLSAQRMAS
+850 
-859 SGLSFCQLQR
+859 LSFCQLQR

-893 AFDQVQCDME
+893 AFDEVQCDMD

-924 KPAQCPGNCEIRDR
+924 KPARCPGNCEIRDR

-980 NRLPRAFQKFSSV
+980 NRLPRSFQKFSSV
-993 REMFPEISAY
+993 RETFPEISGY

-1032 APEPARTFTESSIH
+1032 VAEPPHTFTESRLL
-1046 RILQRRFLGIQLAT
+1046 RILQRRFLVVQLAT
-1060 SGKFRCEEQSC
+1060 SGMFRCPSRCEVERWAALRFQDPWVPDCAAGGRYAPLQCHPRGPCWCSDTQGREIPGTRRRGEPPVCGEEQSC

-1078 LSRLLYGPAGY
+1078 LSRLLYGPAGF

-1131 QSPFASQTPELETTL
+1131 QGPFASQIPELETTL

-1159 AQVALQSIANP
+1159 AQLALQSTANP

-1188 FNFTGILGTSGKYTI
+1188 FNFTGVLGTSGKYSI
-1203 GQFFPQEEVS
+1203 GQFFPQEDVS
-1213 ESTNGQGPLESAE
+1213 ERENGQGPLESAE
-1226 AFSLEVSKGSSI
+1226 AFSLEVSKGSSV

-1255 NQNRMKFLSSVL
+1255 NQNLMKFLSSLL

-1281 VPKSVAEDLGEVVT
+1281 VPKSVVEDLGEVVK
-1295 LALGSRDCDEEPR
+1295 LALGSRDCGEEPR

-1334 DTSGKEVPGSRRQG
+1334 DTLGKEIPGSRRQG

-1357 EKQRRNLKNLKQSLP
+1357 EKQRRNLKNLKRSLP

-1384 DGDFLPLQCY
+1384 DGDFLPLQCF

-1401 DLNGKTI
+1401 DLNGKTV
-1408 PGIRGKTGKPMQ
+1408 PGIRGKAGKPMQ

-1430 QEFLKAVKLLLSDPS
+1430 QEFLKAVSVLLSEPG
-1445 AVPQLSSLHLP
+1445 AVPQLSSLYLP
-1456 QCDAAGGW
+1456 QCDAEGGW

-1478 WYERWMAENNEG
+1478 WYERWMAENNQG
-1490 KPLPVPDLLNI
+1490 NPLPVSDLLNI

-1519 LYEAGHQNVFPI
+1519 LYEAGHQNVFPTL
-1531 FSMYSSFTD
+1531 SMYSSFED
-1540 LPPEVL
+1540 LPPQVL

-1554 ENILLDPYTFWQ
+1554 ENILLDPYIFWQ

-1576 GPYTDFSAPLGH
+1576 GPYTDFSAPFGH

-1598 SKGREL
+1598 SKGQEL

-1611 NQVPACPGVC
+1611 NQVPACPGIC
-1621 EGMKQEAMNFME
+1621 EGVKQEAMKFME

-1639 LASNGSQFAFGESF
+1639 LASSGSQFAFGESF
-1653 LLAKGIQLTDSD
+1653 LLAKGIQLSDSD
-1665 LLRSAGPY
+1665 LLHPAGPY
-1673 GPGAVIS
+1673 GLEAVIS

-1692 LAAWSVLHFYWQ
+1692 LAAWSVLQFYWQ

-1736 TQCYRSTGQTSCQ
+1736 AQCYESTGHCWCVDERGHYVMDSLVSRSAELPKCQTSCQ
-1749 RSRANA
+1749 RSQANA

-1763 SAKPDTSTADL
+1763 SAKLDTSTADL

-1807 RGSKDLDGNPEC
+1807 RGSKDSDGNPEC
-1819 PSLCS
+1819 PSFCS

-1830 VSREAGRGDIPQ
+1830 ASREAARGHIPQ
-1842 CEGDNGSFSP
+1842 CEGDSGGFSP

-1857 DQGSC
+1857 DQESC
-1862 WCVFGNGEEVPGTRV
+1862 WCVFASGEEVPGTRV
-1877 NGGRPECASPQ
+1877 KGGRPECASPQ

-1898 ASGAVLCENTPGQ
+1898 ANGAILCESIPGQ

-1920 MCRQGFHSAIPNTSS
+1920 MCRQGFHSATPNASA
-1935 QCDTRQRRWVSA
+1935 QCDTRQQRWLPA

-1970 LRLPPEKTCSSDYSG
+1970 LLLPPEKTCSSDYSG

-2012 KTSSVSMC
+2012 NTGSVSMC
-2020 DDSTVYV
+2020 DDSSVYV
-2027 ECLSKDRLGVN
+2027 ECLSEDRLGVN
-2038 ITWRTQLE
+2038 ITWRTLLE

-2071 FIKQIKDGDFLLHL
+2071 FIKEIKDGVFLLYL
-2085 DSKQFLADSVVDFP
+2085 DSKQFLADSVIDFP
-2099 RDEKFDL
+2099 RDEEFNL

-2119 RISSPGKAGP
+2119 RISSLGKAGP
-2129 DSQGCVVCPPGSYFQ
+2129 NSQGCVVCPPGSYFQ
-2144 DDECIPCPLGY
+2144 EDECIPCPLGY
-2155 YQYQTGH
+2155 YQYQTGR
-2162 SFCIKCPV
+2162 SVCIKCPV

-2198 DEEGQYR
+2198 DGDGQYR
-2205 PSQQDPDTKKSFC
+2205 PSQQDSDTRKSFC
-2218 VNSFGAALDWI
+2218 VSSFGAALGWT
-2229 ETQDLLTDEQ
+2229 ETEDLLMDEQ

-2244 KFERVPASNLIYES
+2244 KFERVPASNLIYGSE

-2272 QSTYFQCISGCE
+2272 QNTYFQCISGCE
-2284 REDACGFVTVTPAS
+2284 REDACGFAAVTPAS
-2298 TGVLCELYS
+2298 TEVLCELYS
-2307 AAEANF
+2307 TAEANF

-2325 GNPAATSISGLRCLL
+2325 GNPAATSISGLSCLL
-2340 RVTNPEGDA
+2340 HVRNPEGSA
-2349 LMVYLKRGQEFTS
+2349 LTVYLKRGQEFSS
-2362 SGLKAFERTGFQNVL
+2362 SGPKAFERTGFQNVL
-2377 SGVYRSMVLPA
+2377 SGVYHSMVLPA
-2388 ASTSQTD
+2388 AGTSRTD
-2395 AKLLCRQECSRDS
+2395 AQLLCRQECSRDS

-2436 ICNAKGWSPAANSA
+2436 ICNAKGWSPTPTSA
-2450 MGRMCDSVSYDETEK
+2450 MGGMCDGVSYDEKEK

-2471 GGQVFS
+2471 GGQEFS

-2495 IYLWRDSDM
+2495 IYLWRDFDM
-2504 VTRMKTSLCEAAAL
+2504 VTQEKTSLCEAAAL

-2523 LMLSVTLKS
+2523 LMLSDSTKDLFYLMDNSQIQIDQNSSLPYQQFWVFREKYSAEEALLWCLTRCAQEEDFCRMADLQNATDKYSVCTLYPEAQMCDSSIDQMPGNCATVLPWQPQTLYHKIGKFWYLVTLKS

-2598 TLNSLGIQMCA
+2598 TLNSLGIQTCA

-2629 VHPFGWYE
+2629 IHPFGWYE

-2643 STIPNLCPPVS
+2643 SAIPNLCPPVS
-2654 LPLRLESEYVD
+2654 LPFRPESEYMD
-2665 AWRPLNVSS
+2665 AWQPLNVSS

-2699 ARDFCLSDMLLP
+2699 ARDFCLSACSKNQSCTVVTLEIQPSAIKCIFYPDTQMCSHGLQGHNCWVLIKEPATYIYRRQDLLLP
-2711 ISESDSTPAVYIPSH
+2711 ISESDSTPRVYIPSH
-2726 GYLMGKS
+2726 GYLVGKS

-2745 SQFLGIPYA
+2745 SQFLGVPYA
-2754 APPLGEKR
+2754 APPLGERR

-2767 PFAWVETWNATVAR
+2767 AFAWEDTWNATLPR

-2799 DCLYLHIF
+2799 DCLYLHVF

-2824 GGSYNTEE
+2824 GGSYNVEE

-2847 VVVVT
+2847 IIVVM

-2887 QNIAS
+2887 QSISS

-2897 GRVSLGAERGGAD
+2897 GRVSLGAERSGAD
-2910 VTSVHLLTETAGTDL
+2910 VTSIHLLTGTGTDL

-2931 MDSEISFVSINI
+2931 MGGSAFSPASIITTRRAQTQAAALAEDVGCPSSTSEEIVACLRQLPARVLNDAQTKLLAISGPFQYWGPVIDGIYLQQPLAKALQRPRLQKVDLLIGSAQQDGLISRAKAIKKFEESQGRANSKTAFYQALQNSLGGEESNSFIENAATWYYSLEHSTDDYSSFSRTLENATRDQFITCPIINMASHWAAASQGNVFMYHVPESSSQGSSGQEFLL
-2943 DIYLHSLR
+2943 DIQYAFGLPFYSKYEVQYTEEEKGLSLKIMQYISNFINSGNPNYLHSFSRRMLGVMPAWPMYLSSDDGDNYKEFTASLPTLKGLKKEDCSFWSDYITRLKVSTGEKS

>member
-1 MQSIRRYHS
+1 ISPFGEIVSDLASI
-10 GGEKDNIKMSKKPP
+10 KDNYSE
-24 NRPGITFEIGARL
+24 NL
-37 EALDYLQKWYP
+37 
-48 SRIEKIDYEEGKM
+48 
-61 LVHFE
+61 
-66 RWSHRYDEWIY
+66 IY
-77 WDSNRLRP
+77 QTESQPLRP
-85 LERPALRKEGL
+85 CELQR
-96 KDDEEFVD
+96 EEAFSA
-104 FKPGEEV
+104 GEAYVPQCSEDGQF
-111 LARWTDCRYYPAKI
+111 R
-125 EAINKEG
+125 
-132 TFTVQFYDGVIRC
+132 TVQCSRNGLSCWCVDENGV
-145 LKRMHIKSMP
+145 
-155 EDAKGQAREREQI
+155 
-168 APELRLV
+168 
-175 TEIEPKE
+175 E
-182 VSFEEG
+182 VPG
-188 FEGEGGDL
+188 
-196 AHRKRKLRKK
+196 
-206 HGFAN
+206 
-211 GPEEKRRCDRR
+211 
-222 QCLLASK
+222 
-229 AVVADGAEKKEG
+229 
-241 NKESAPV
+241 
-248 LEQITLNEWERE
+248 
-260 ECKFSL
+260 
-266 LYSGHIVPDVA
+266 
-277 HVSLEKRGPCLPL
+277 
-290 DLSRSSEVTA
+290 
-300 PLSAE
+300 
-305 STFRNEYPSKDKE
+305 
-318 DIQMITYLSS
+318 
-328 KAVTDGRVATT
+328 
-339 ASGAARM
+339 
-346 ERKGKLE
+346 
-353 EKSSSTYGK
+353 
-362 KKEKEKE
+362 
-369 KKEKKERD
+369 
-377 HKPKQKKKKKKKKK
+377 
-391 SKQHDYSDYEDSSVE
+391 SKQN
-406 FLDRCSSPLT
+406 
-416 RSSGSSLTLR
+416 G
-426 SMFSEKNT
+426 
-434 SYQYPRAILSVDL
+434 YPIS
-447 SGENLSDVEFLD
+447 
-459 DSSTE
+459 
-464 SLLLSGDEYNQD
+464 
-476 FDSTNFEE
+476 
-484 SQDEDDALNE
+484 
-494 IVRCICELDEEN
+494 C
-506 GFMIQCE
+506 
-513 ECLCW
+513 
-518 QHSVCMGLLE
+518 
-528 DSIPDQ
+528 
-534 YICYICR
+534 
-541 DPPGQRWSAKYLYD
+541 
-555 KDWLNNGHMCGLSFL
+555 
-570 KENYSHLNA
+570 
-579 KKIVSTHHLLADVY
+579 
-593 GVTEILH
+593 
-600 GLQLKIGIL
+600 
-609 KNKHHPDLHLWA
+609 
-621 YSGMRKEQEQR
+621 
-632 TGGVEKKLVT
+632 
-642 LQDAVN
+642 
-648 PAERTC
+648 
-654 HSQNHKEPPSIPQ
+654 
-667 KMEETYITSE
+667 
-677 HSYQKPQ
+677 
-684 SFSHDYKAVTDP
+684 
-696 MSSDDEDTSSFEEDQ
+696 
-711 EYHTENKNCLQY
+711 
-723 SFKDGGMNEQ
+723 
-733 NSAEGNT
+733 
-740 VFVCNER
+740 
-747 KGSEEQVDTHLQW
+747 
-760 QLNLLTHIE
+760 
-769 NVQNEV
+769 
-775 TSRMDLIEKEVDV
+775 
-788 LESWLDFTGEL
+788 
-799 EPPDPL
+799 
-805 ARLPQLKRRIKQL
+805 
-818 LIDMGKSIRPNP
+818 
-830 NRCVHVNFRGKR
+830 
-842 LFQQEKPT
+842 
-850 FLSAQRMAS
+850 
-859 SGLSFCQLQR
+859 LSFCQLQK

-893 AFDQVQCDME
+893 AFDEVQCDME

-980 NRLPRAFQKFSSV
+980 NRFPRAFQKFSSV
-993 REMFPEISAY
+993 RETFPEISGY

-1017 GLELLLDEVYDTVFS
+1017 GLEMLLDEVYDTVFS
-1032 APEPARTFTESSIH
+1032 VPEPARTFTESSIH

-1060 SGKFRCEEQSC
+1060 SGMFRCPSRCEAERSAALRFQQPFVPACAAGGGYAPLQCHPRGPCWCVDTQGREIPGTRRRGQPPACGEKQSC

-1131 QSPFASQTPELETTL
+1131 QSPFASQIPELETTL

-1159 AQVALQSIANP
+1159 AQVALQSTANP

-1188 FNFTGILGTSGKYTI
+1188 FNFTGALGTSGKYSI
-1203 GQFFPQEEVS
+1203 GQFFPQEDVS
-1213 ESTNGQGPLESAE
+1213 ERENGQGPLESAE

-1248 RTVTLQD
+1248 RTVTLQN
-1255 NQNRMKFLSSVL
+1255 NQNLMKFLSSVL

-1281 VPKSVAEDLGEVVT
+1281 VPKTVAEDLGEVVK
-1295 LALGSRDCDEEPR
+1295 LALGSRDCGEEPR

-1334 DTSGKEVPGSRRQG
+1334 DTLGKEVPGSRQQG

-1384 DGDFLPLQCY
+1384 DGDFLPLQCF

-1401 DLNGKTI
+1401 DLDGKTLL
-1408 PGIRGKTGKPMQ
+1408 GIRGKAGKPMQ
-1420 CPSACQVTAG
+1420 CPSACQMTAG
-1430 QEFLKAVKLLLSDPS
+1430 QEFLKAVKVLLSDPG
-1445 AVPQLSSLHLP
+1445 AVPQLSSLYLP
-1456 QCDAAGGW
+1456 QCDAEGGW

-1478 WYERWMAENNEG
+1478 WYERWMAENNQG
-1490 KPLPVPDLLNI
+1490 NPLPVPDLLNI

-1512 FSAFVKA
+1512 FPAFVRA

-1531 FSMYSSFTD
+1531 LSMYSSFAD
-1540 LPPEVL
+1540 LPPQVL
-1546 KGNLSSAS
+1546 EGNLSSAS

-1576 GPYTDFSAPLGH
+1576 GPYSDFSAPLGH

-1598 SKGREL
+1598 SKGQEL

-1611 NQVPACPGVC
+1611 NQVPACPGICGGV
-1621 EGMKQEAMNFME
+1621 KQEAMKFME

-1639 LASNGSQFAFGESF
+1639 LASSGSQFAFGESF
-1653 LLAKGIQLTDSD
+1653 LLAKGIQLMDSD
-1665 LLRSAGPY
+1665 LLRPAGSY
-1673 GPGAVIS
+1673 ELEAEIL
-1680 QKLLSGSDSALQ
+1680 QKLLAGSDSALQ

-1736 TQCYRSTGQTSCQ
+1736 TQCYESTGHCWCVDERGRYVMDSLVSRSAELPKCQTSCQ

-1763 SAKPDTSTADL
+1763 SARLDTSTADL

-1807 RGSKDLDGNPEC
+1807 RGSKDLDG
-1819 PSLCS
+1819 PSFCS
-1824 MLKSKA
+1824 MLRSKA
-1830 VSREAGRGDIPQ
+1830 VSREAARGHIPQ
-1842 CEGDNGSFSP
+1842 CEGDNGPFSP

-1857 DQGSC
+1857 DQESC
-1862 WCVFGNGEEVPGTRV
+1862 WCVFANGEEVPETRV
-1877 NGGRPECASPQ
+1877 KGGRPECASPQ

-1898 ASGAVLCENTPGQ
+1898 ANGAVLCENIPGQ

-1920 MCRQGFHSAIPNTSS
+1920 MCRQGFHSATPNTSS
-1935 QCDTRQRRWVSA
+1935 QCDARQRRWVSA

-1970 LRLPPEKTCSSDYSG
+1970 LLLPPEKTCSSDYSG

-2012 KTSSVSMC
+2012 NTGSVSMC

-2027 ECLSKDRLGVN
+2027 ECLSEDRLGVN

-2061 AVVGENLIGA
+2061 AIVGENLIGA
-2071 FIKQIKDGDFLLHL
+2071 FIKEIKDGVFLLYL
-2085 DSKQFLADSVVDFP
+2085 DSKQFLADSVIDFP
-2099 RDEKFDL
+2099 RDEEFDL

-2119 RISSPGKAGP
+2119 KNSSPWKAGSN
-2129 DSQGCVVCPPGSYFQ
+2129 SQGCVVCPPGSYFQ

-2198 DEEGQYR
+2198 DGDGQYR

-2218 VNSFGAALDWI
+2218 VNSFGAALDWT
-2229 ETQDLLTDEQ
+2229 ETEDLLTDGQ
-2239 CLVLR
+2239 CLG
-2244 KFERVPASNLIYES
+2244 KW
-2258 EAQILQSQSFGGDL
+2258 QKDILD
-2272 QSTYFQCISGCE
+2272 I
-2284 REDACGFVTVTPAS
+2284 
-2298 TGVLCELYS
+2298 
-2307 AAEANF
+2307 
-2313 NCTTSGLVQGVL
+2313 
-2325 GNPAATSISGLRCLL
+2325 ISGLSCLL
-2340 RVTNPEGDA
+2340 HVRNPEGDA
-2349 LMVYLKRGQEFTS
+2349 LMVYLKRGQEFSS

-2395 AKLLCRQECSRDS
+2395 AQLLCRQECSRDS

-2436 ICNAKGWSPAANSA
+2436 ICNAKGWSPTPASA
-2450 MGRMCDSVSYDETEK
+2450 TGGMCNGVSYDEKEK

-2471 GGQVFS
+2471 GGQMFS

-2495 IYLWRDSDM
+2495 IYLWRDS
-2504 VTRMKTSLCEAAAL
+2504 
-2518 KTKDD
+2518 TKDLFYLMDNSQIQSDQNSSLPYQQYWVFRQKYSAEEALLWCLTRCAQEEEFCRMAD
-2523 LMLSVTLKS
+2523 LQNATDKYFVCTLYPEAQICDSKTDQIPGNCATVLPWKPQTLYHKIVTLKS

-2598 TLNSLGIQMCA
+2598 TLNSLGIQTCA

-2629 VHPFGWYE
+2629 IHPFGWYE
-2637 KPADLK
+2637 KPGN
-2643 STIPNLCPPVS
+2643 TIPSLCPPVS
-2654 LPLRLESEYVD
+2654 LPFRPEKYVD
-2665 AWRPLNVSS
+2665 AWQPLNVSS

-2699 ARDFCLSDMLLP
+2699 ARDFCLSACSKNQSCTVVTLEIQPSAIKCIFYPDTQICSHGLQGHSCWVLIKEPATYIYRRQDLLLP
-2711 ISESDSTPAVYIPSH
+2711 ISESDSTPRVYIPSH
-2726 GYLMGKS
+2726 GYLVGKS

-2745 SQFLGIPYA
+2745 SQFLGVPYA
-2754 APPLGEKR
+2754 APPLGERR

-2767 PFAWVETWNATVAR
+2767 PFAWEDTWNATVPR

-2807 VPATT
+2807 VP

-2824 GGSYNTEE
+2824 GGSYNAE
-2832 GKTTLDGSYLAAIGN
+2832 GGKATLDGSYLAAIGN
-2847 VVVVT
+2847 VIVVM

-2887 QNIAS
+2887 QSISS

-2897 GRVSLGAERGGAD
+2897 SRVSLGAERGGAD
-2910 VTSVHLLTETAGTDL
+2910 VTSAHLLTGTGSDL

-2931 MDSEISFVSINI
+2931 MGGSAFSPASIITTRRAQTQAAALAEDVGCSSSTSEEIVACLRQLPARVLNDAQTKLLAISGPFQYWGPVIDGIYLQEPLAKALQRPQLQKVDLLIGSAQQDGLISRAKAIKVGRHSLKVLRQREVCCLWGFFPFFLYVTVSVLCSSFFISDQFITCPIINMARHWAAGSQGNVFMYHVPESSSQGQEFLLDVQYAFGLPFYPKYEVQYTEEEKGLSLKI
-2943 DIYLHSLR
+2943 MQYISNFINSGNPNYLHSFSRRMLGVMPAWPMYLSNDDSDNYKEFTVSLPTLKGLKKADCSFWLDYITRLKASTGEKSSLTSKRNLLVMMTEDVSKTYRGLAPYLQS

>member
-1 MQSIRRYHS
+1 KEYQ
-10 GGEKDNIKMSKKPP
+10 
-24 NRPGITFEIGARL
+24 T
-37 EALDYLQKWYP
+37 
-48 SRIEKIDYEEGKM
+48 
-61 LVHFE
+61 
-66 RWSHRYDEWIY
+66 
-77 WDSNRLRP
+77 DSQPLRP
-85 LERPALRKEGL
+85 CELQR
-96 KDDEEFVD
+96 EEAFSA
-104 FKPGEEV
+104 GEAYVPQCSEDGQF
-111 LARWTDCRYYPAKI
+111 R
-125 EAINKEG
+125 
-132 TFTVQFYDGVIRC
+132 TVQCSRNGLSCWCVDENGV
-145 LKRMHIKSMP
+145 
-155 EDAKGQAREREQI
+155 
-168 APELRLV
+168 
-175 TEIEPKE
+175 E
-182 VSFEEG
+182 VPG
-188 FEGEGGDL
+188 
-196 AHRKRKLRKK
+196 
-206 HGFAN
+206 
-211 GPEEKRRCDRR
+211 
-222 QCLLASK
+222 
-229 AVVADGAEKKEG
+229 
-241 NKESAPV
+241 
-248 LEQITLNEWERE
+248 
-260 ECKFSL
+260 
-266 LYSGHIVPDVA
+266 
-277 HVSLEKRGPCLPL
+277 
-290 DLSRSSEVTA
+290 
-300 PLSAE
+300 
-305 STFRNEYPSKDKE
+305 
-318 DIQMITYLSS
+318 
-328 KAVTDGRVATT
+328 
-339 ASGAARM
+339 
-346 ERKGKLE
+346 
-353 EKSSSTYGK
+353 
-362 KKEKEKE
+362 
-369 KKEKKERD
+369 
-377 HKPKQKKKKKKKKK
+377 
-391 SKQHDYSDYEDSSVE
+391 SKQN
-406 FLDRCSSPLT
+406 
-416 RSSGSSLTLR
+416 G
-426 SMFSEKNT
+426 
-434 SYQYPRAILSVDL
+434 YPIS
-447 SGENLSDVEFLD
+447 
-459 DSSTE
+459 
-464 SLLLSGDEYNQD
+464 
-476 FDSTNFEE
+476 
-484 SQDEDDALNE
+484 
-494 IVRCICELDEEN
+494 C
-506 GFMIQCE
+506 
-513 ECLCW
+513 
-518 QHSVCMGLLE
+518 
-528 DSIPDQ
+528 
-534 YICYICR
+534 
-541 DPPGQRWSAKYLYD
+541 
-555 KDWLNNGHMCGLSFL
+555 
-570 KENYSHLNA
+570 
-579 KKIVSTHHLLADVY
+579 
-593 GVTEILH
+593 
-600 GLQLKIGIL
+600 
-609 KNKHHPDLHLWA
+609 
-621 YSGMRKEQEQR
+621 
-632 TGGVEKKLVT
+632 
-642 LQDAVN
+642 
-648 PAERTC
+648 
-654 HSQNHKEPPSIPQ
+654 
-667 KMEETYITSE
+667 
-677 HSYQKPQ
+677 
-684 SFSHDYKAVTDP
+684 
-696 MSSDDEDTSSFEEDQ
+696 
-711 EYHTENKNCLQY
+711 
-723 SFKDGGMNEQ
+723 
-733 NSAEGNT
+733 
-740 VFVCNER
+740 
-747 KGSEEQVDTHLQW
+747 
-760 QLNLLTHIE
+760 
-769 NVQNEV
+769 
-775 TSRMDLIEKEVDV
+775 
-788 LESWLDFTGEL
+788 
-799 EPPDPL
+799 
-805 ARLPQLKRRIKQL
+805 
-818 LIDMGKSIRPNP
+818 
-830 NRCVHVNFRGKR
+830 
-842 LFQQEKPT
+842 
-850 FLSAQRMAS
+850 
-859 SGLSFCQLQR
+859 LSFCQLQK

-893 AFDQVQCDME
+893 AFDEVQCDTE

-993 REMFPEISAY
+993 RETFPEISGY

-1017 GLELLLDEVYDTVFS
+1017 GPS
-1032 APEPARTFTESSIH
+1032 
-1046 RILQRRFLGIQLAT
+1046 
-1060 SGKFRCEEQSC
+1060 RCEAERSAALRFQHPYAPSC
-1071 ISERRRA
+1071 SAGGGYAPLQCQQQGQCWCVDTQGQEIPGTRRRGQPPA
-1078 LSRLLYGPAGY
+1078 CDSRQQCLWCLFFLPLGPAGY
-1089 FSQSNLFSTPDKQSD
+1089 FSQSSLFSTPDKQSD

-1109 SRPCPPSFKEL
+1109 SRACPPSFKEL

-1159 AQVALQSIANP
+1159 AQVALQFAANP

-1188 FNFTGILGTSGKYTI
+1188 FNFTGVLGTSGKYSI
-1203 GQFFPQEEVS
+1203 GQFFPQLDVVD
-1213 ESTNGQGPLESAE
+1213 NGQGPLASAE

-1255 NQNRMKFLSSVL
+1255 NQNLMKFLSSVL
-1267 ELPAFFTFLQQVIS
+1267 ELPEFFTFLQQVIS
-1281 VPKSVAEDLGEVVT
+1281 VPKSIAEDLGEVVK
-1295 LALGSRDCDEEPR
+1295 LALGSKGCGEEPK

-1334 DTSGKEVPGSRRQG
+1334 DTLGKEVPGSRIQG

-1394 GTNCFCV
+1394 GKNCFCV

-1408 PGIRGKTGKPMQ
+1408 PGIRGKAGKLMQ

-1430 QEFLKAVKLLLSDPS
+1430 QEFLRAVKLLLSDPS
-1445 AVPQLSSLHLP
+1445 AVPQLPSLYLP

-1478 WYERWMAENNEG
+1478 WYERWITENNEG

-1519 LYEAGHQNVFPI
+1519 LYEAGHQNIFPT

-1540 LPPEVL
+1540 LPPQVL
-1546 KGNLSSAS
+1546 EGNLTRLS

-1576 GPYTDFSAPLGH
+1576 GPYADFSAPLGH

-1598 SKGREL
+1598 SKGGEL
-1604 EGTKAGV
+1604 EGTKAGA
-1611 NQVPACPGVC
+1611 NQVPACPGIC
-1621 EGMKQEAMNFME
+1621 EGVKQEAMKFVE
-1633 EAEQLI
+1633 DAEQLI

-1653 LLAKGIQLTDSD
+1653 LLAKGIQLMDSE
-1665 LLRSAGPY
+1665 LLRSSGPY
-1673 GPGAVIS
+1673 GLERGIS
-1680 QKLLSGSDSALQ
+1680 QKLLLGSDSALQ
-1692 LAAWSVLHFYWQ
+1692 LAAWSVLQFYWQ

-1736 TQCYRSTGQTSCQ
+1736 TQCYQSTGEQFLTRHSGNVFSLTGQTSCQ
-1749 RSRANA
+1749 QSRANA
-1755 LISSWRQS
+1755 MISSWRQS
-1763 SAKPDTSTADL
+1763 SAKLDTSAADL
-1774 FIPNCLET
+1774 FIPSCLET

-1807 RGSKDLDGNPEC
+1807 R
-1819 PSLCS
+1819 PSVCT
-1824 MLKSKA
+1824 MLRSRA
-1830 VSREAGRGDIPQ
+1830 VSGAAARGYVPQ
-1842 CEGDNGSFSP
+1842 CEGDEGGFSP

-1857 DQGSC
+1857 DQESC
-1862 WCVFGNGEEVPGTRV
+1862 WCVLGNGEEVPGTRV
-1877 NGGRPECASPQ
+1877 NGGTPACASPQ

-1898 ASGAVLCENTPGQ
+1898 ANGAVLCENIPGQ
-1911 APGIQQCQL
+1911 APSIQQCQL
-1920 MCRQGFHSAIPNTSS
+1920 MCRQGFHSAAPNTSF

-2012 KTSSVSMC
+2012 KTGSVSMC

-2027 ECLSKDRLGVN
+2027 ECLSVDRLGVN

-2061 AVVGENLIGA
+2061 AIVGENLIGA
-2071 FIKQIKDGDFLLHL
+2071 FINEIKDGVFLLHL
-2085 DSKQFLADSVVDFP
+2085 DSKQFLADSVIDFP
-2099 RDEKFDL
+2099 RDEEFDL

-2119 RISSPGKAGP
+2119 RISSPGKA
-2129 DSQGCVVCPPGSYFQ
+2129 VVCPPGSYFQ

-2162 SFCIKCPV
+2162 SSCIKCPV
-2170 GKTTNSYGAISADH
+2170 GKTTNSYGAISSDH

-2198 DEEGQYR
+2198 DEDGQYR
-2205 PSQQDPDTKKSFC
+2205 PAQQDPDTRKSLC
-2218 VNSFGAALDWI
+2218 VDSFGAALDW
-2229 ETQDLLTDEQ
+2229 TQTEDLLTDDQ
-2239 CLVLR
+2239 CLGKWQR
-2244 KFERVPASNLIYES
+2244 D
-2258 EAQILQSQSFGGDL
+2258 ILDV
-2272 QSTYFQCISGCE
+2272 
-2284 REDACGFVTVTPAS
+2284 EDDCGFATVSPAG
-2298 TGVLCELYS
+2298 TEVLCELYS

-2313 NCTTSGLVQGVL
+2313 NCTTSGLVRMIISE
-2325 GNPAATSISGLRCLL
+2325 SISPPELL
-2340 RVTNPEGDA
+2340 SLSVCP
-2349 LMVYLKRGQEFTS
+2349 GQEFNS
-2362 SGLKAFERTGFQNVL
+2362 FGPKAFERTGFQNVL
-2377 SGVYRSMVLPA
+2377 SGVYRSMVLPG
-2388 ASTSQTD
+2388 SSQTD
-2395 AKLLCRQECSRDS
+2395 AQLLCRQECSRDS

-2436 ICNAKGWSPAANSA
+2436 ICNAKGWSPTPTSA
-2450 MGRMCDSVSYDETEK
+2450 MGGMCNGVSYDEKEK

-2482 MEEAE
+2482 MEEAG
-2487 RNFTTFQE
+2487 RNFTAFQE
-2495 IYLWRDSDM
+2495 IYLWRGKLSHKIYYKNLWGTVGCGRCLFYNGNVTSFHAIQIKIQLRSLFWQGCVIWSNSSTNYSLPFQQYWIFRQKYSAEEALLWCLTRCAQEEEFCRMADLQNATDKYFVCILYPEAQICDSSIDQIPGNCAT
-2504 VTRMKTSLCEAAAL
+2504 VLPWQPQTLYHKI
-2518 KTKDD
+2518 
-2523 LMLSVTLKS
+2523 VTLKS

-2541 PFQKVTEISVRN
+2541 PFQKVTEFSVRN

-2598 TLNSLGIQMCA
+2598 TLNSLGIQTCA
-2609 EETRSAWHI
+2609 EETTSAWHI
-2618 SNCSSPDAEIK
+2618 SNCSSPDAEVKI
-2629 VHPFGWYE
+2629 HPFGWYQ
-2637 KPADLK
+2637 KPETK
-2643 STIPNLCPPVS
+2643 IIKGSFCPKPFLSSVCKTGK
-2654 LPLRLESEYVD
+2654 YVD
-2665 AWRPLNVSS
+2665 AWQPLSVSS

-2699 ARDFCLSDMLLP
+2699 ARDFCLSACSKNQSCVVVTLEIQPSAIRCIFYPDTQICRHGLQGHSCWVLLKEP
-2711 ISESDSTPAVYIPSH
+2711 AAYIYRRQESDSTPRAYIPSH

-2733 QVIQVGSEWRSI
+2733 QVIHIGSEWRNI
-2745 SQFLGIPYA
+2745 SQFLGVPYA
-2754 APPLGEKR
+2754 APPLGERR

-2767 PFAWVETWNATVAR
+2767 PTAWEETWNATVAR

-2807 VPATT
+2807 VPDTT
-2812 VKNMSVLLFFHN
+2812 VKNMSVLVFFHN
-2824 GGSYNTEE
+2824 GGSYSAEE
-2832 GKTTLDGSYLAAIGN
+2832 GKTTLDGSYLAAVGN
-2847 VVVVT
+2847 VIVVT

-2868 EASGN
+2868 EVSGN

-2897 GRVSLGAERGGAD
+2897 SRISLGAERGGAD

-2931 MDSEISFVSINI
+2931 MGGSAFSPASIITTRRAQTQAAALAEDVGCPSSTSEEIVACLRQLPARVLNDAQTKLLAISGPFQYWGPVM
-2943 DIYLHSLR
+2943 DGIYLQEPLAKALQRPQLQKVDLLIGSAQQDGLISRAKAIKKFEESQGRANSKTAFYQALQNSLGGEESNSFIEDAATWYYSLEHSTDDYSSFSRALENATRDQFITCPIINMASHWAASRGNVFMYHVPESSSQSQEFLLDVQYAFGLPFYPKYEAQFTEEEKSLSLQIMQYISNFINSGNPNYPHSFSRRMLGVKPAWPMYLSSDGGDNYKEFTVSLPNLKGLKKADCSFWSDYIRRLKASTGEKSVF

>member
-1 MQSIRRYHS
+1 M
-10 GGEKDNIKMSKKPP
+10 
-24 NRPGITFEIGARL
+24 
-37 EALDYLQKWYP
+37 
-48 SRIEKIDYEEGKM
+48 
-61 LVHFE
+61 
-66 RWSHRYDEWIY
+66 
-77 WDSNRLRP
+77 
-85 LERPALRKEGL
+85 
-96 KDDEEFVD
+96 
-104 FKPGEEV
+104 
-111 LARWTDCRYYPAKI
+111 
-125 EAINKEG
+125 
-132 TFTVQFYDGVIRC
+132 
-145 LKRMHIKSMP
+145 
-155 EDAKGQAREREQI
+155 
-168 APELRLV
+168 
-175 TEIEPKE
+175 
-182 VSFEEG
+182 
-188 FEGEGGDL
+188 
-196 AHRKRKLRKK
+196 
-206 HGFAN
+206 
-211 GPEEKRRCDRR
+211 
-222 QCLLASK
+222 
-229 AVVADGAEKKEG
+229 
-241 NKESAPV
+241 
-248 LEQITLNEWERE
+248 
-260 ECKFSL
+260 
-266 LYSGHIVPDVA
+266 
-277 HVSLEKRGPCLPL
+277 
-290 DLSRSSEVTA
+290 
-300 PLSAE
+300 
-305 STFRNEYPSKDKE
+305 
-318 DIQMITYLSS
+318 
-328 KAVTDGRVATT
+328 
-339 ASGAARM
+339 
-346 ERKGKLE
+346 
-353 EKSSSTYGK
+353 
-362 KKEKEKE
+362 
-369 KKEKKERD
+369 
-377 HKPKQKKKKKKKKK
+377 
-391 SKQHDYSDYEDSSVE
+391 
-406 FLDRCSSPLT
+406 
-416 RSSGSSLTLR
+416 
-426 SMFSEKNT
+426 
-434 SYQYPRAILSVDL
+434 
-447 SGENLSDVEFLD
+447 
-459 DSSTE
+459 
-464 SLLLSGDEYNQD
+464 
-476 FDSTNFEE
+476 
-484 SQDEDDALNE
+484 
-494 IVRCICELDEEN
+494 
-506 GFMIQCE
+506 
-513 ECLCW
+513 
-518 QHSVCMGLLE
+518 
-528 DSIPDQ
+528 
-534 YICYICR
+534 
-541 DPPGQRWSAKYLYD
+541 
-555 KDWLNNGHMCGLSFL
+555 
-570 KENYSHLNA
+570 
-579 KKIVSTHHLLADVY
+579 
-593 GVTEILH
+593 
-600 GLQLKIGIL
+600 
-609 KNKHHPDLHLWA
+609 
-621 YSGMRKEQEQR
+621 
-632 TGGVEKKLVT
+632 
-642 LQDAVN
+642 
-648 PAERTC
+648 
-654 HSQNHKEPPSIPQ
+654 
-667 KMEETYITSE
+667 
-677 HSYQKPQ
+677 
-684 SFSHDYKAVTDP
+684 
-696 MSSDDEDTSSFEEDQ
+696 
-711 EYHTENKNCLQY
+711 
-723 SFKDGGMNEQ
+723 
-733 NSAEGNT
+733 
-740 VFVCNER
+740 
-747 KGSEEQVDTHLQW
+747 
-760 QLNLLTHIE
+760 
-769 NVQNEV
+769 
-775 TSRMDLIEKEVDV
+775 
-788 LESWLDFTGEL
+788 
-799 EPPDPL
+799 
-805 ARLPQLKRRIKQL
+805 
-818 LIDMGKSIRPNP
+818 
-830 NRCVHVNFRGKR
+830 
-842 LFQQEKPT
+842 
-850 FLSAQRMAS
+850 
-859 SGLSFCQLQR
+859 SFCQLQK

-879 SSSISYIPQCLDSG
+879 GSSISYIPQCLDSG
-893 AFDQVQCDME
+893 AFDEVQCDME

-961 QCKFVNTTDM
+961 QCKFVNTTEM
-971 SVFDLVHSY
+971 SLFDLVHSY

-993 REMFPEISAY
+993 KETFPEISGY

-1032 APEPARTFTESSIH
+1032 APEPARTFTESSIL
-1046 RILQRRFLGIQLAT
+1046 RILQRRFLGVQLAT
-1060 SGKFRCEEQSC
+1060 SGKFRQTMGSDRGETLNFPCLTVFPAGPSRCEAERSAALHFQHPFVPSCAASGGYEPRQCHQGGQCWCVDTQGQEIPGTRRGGQPPACGEEQSC
-1071 ISERRRA
+1071 ISKRRRA
-1078 LSRLLYGPAGY
+1078 LSRLLYGPAGH
-1089 FSQSNLFSTPDKQSD
+1089 FSQASLFSTPDKQSD

-1109 SRPCPPSFKEL
+1109 SRPCPPFFKEL
-1120 FLDSGLSSPLA
+1120 FLDSGLSSPLV
-1131 QSPFASQTPELETTL
+1131 PSQTPELEAIL
-1146 SEAITGMFPSREL
+1146 SEAITGMFPSRDL
-1159 AQVALQSIANP
+1159 AQVALQFTANP

-1188 FNFTGILGTSGKYTI
+1188 FNFTGVLGTSGKYSI
-1203 GQFFPQEEVS
+1203 GQFFPQEDVS
-1213 ESTNGQGPLESAE
+1213 EMDNGQGPLQSAE

-1255 NQNRMKFLSSVL
+1255 NQNLMKFLSSVL
-1267 ELPAFFTFLQQVIS
+1267 ELPEFFTFLQQVIS
-1281 VPKSVAEDLGEVVT
+1281 VPKSVAEDLGEVVK
-1295 LALGSRDCDEEPR
+1295 LALGSRDCGEEPK
-1308 DLFVPT
+1308 DLFVPA

-1323 VQCYAGECWCL
+1323 VQCYGGECWCL

-1357 EKQRRNLKNLKQSLP
+1357 EKQRRDLKNLKQSLP

-1408 PGIRGKTGKPMQ
+1408 PGIRGKAGRPMQ

-1456 QCDAAGGW
+1456 QCDAGGGW

-1478 WYERWMAENNEG
+1478 WYDRWIAENNQG

-1519 LYEAGHQNVFPI
+1519 LYEAGHQNVFPT

-1540 LPPEVL
+1540 LPAQVL
-1546 KGNLSSAS
+1546 KGNLTSAS

-1576 GPYTDFSAPLGH
+1576 GPYSDFSAPLGH

-1598 SKGREL
+1598 SKGGEL

-1621 EGMKQEAMNFME
+1621 ESVKQEAVKFME
-1633 EAEQLI
+1633 EAEQLM
-1639 LASNGSQFAFGESF
+1639 LASNGSQFAESF
-1653 LLAKGIQLTDSD
+1653 LLAKGIQLRDSD
-1665 LLRSAGPY
+1665 LLHSAGPY
-1673 GPGAVIS
+1673 GLGTGVS
-1680 QKLLSGSDSALQ
+1680 QKLLSGSDPALQ

-1704 SHFTSKRSAGEAAQ
+1704 SHFTSKRSSGEAAQ

-1736 TQCYRSTGQTSCQ
+1736 TQCYESTGHCWCVDERGHYVMDSLVSRSAELPKCQTSCQ
-1749 RSRANA
+1749 RSRGNA

-1763 SAKPDTSTADL
+1763 SAKLDTSAADL
-1774 FIPNCLET
+1774 FIPSCLET

-1807 RGSKDLDGNPEC
+1807 RGSKGLDGNPEC
-1819 PSLCS
+1819 PSFCD
-1824 MLKSKA
+1824 MLKSRA
-1830 VSREAGRGDIPQ
+1830 VSREAARGYIPQ
-1842 CEGDNGSFSP
+1842 CEGDKGSFSA

-1857 DQGSC
+1857 DQESC
-1862 WCVFGNGEEVPGTRV
+1862 WCVFGSGEEVPGTRV

-1898 ASGAVLCENTPGQ
+1898 ANGAVLCENIPGQ
-1911 APGIQQCQL
+1911 APSIQQCQL
-1920 MCRQGFHSAIPNTSS
+1920 ICRQGFHSATASTSS

-1947 APLLQ
+1947 APLLH

-2012 KTSSVSMC
+2012 KTGSVSMC

-2027 ECLSKDRLGVN
+2027 ECLSVDRLGVN

-2061 AVVGENLIGA
+2061 AIVGENLIGA
-2071 FIKQIKDGDFLLHL
+2071 FIKEIKDGVFLLHL
-2085 DSKQFLADSVVDFP
+2085 DSKQFQADSVIDFP
-2099 RDEKFDL
+2099 RDEEFDL

-2119 RISSPGKAGP
+2119 RISSSGKAGP
-2129 DSQGCVVCPPGSYFQ
+2129 NSQGCG
-2144 DDECIPCPLGY
+2144 
-2155 YQYQTGH
+2155 
-2162 SFCIKCPV
+2162 
-2170 GKTTNSYGAISADH
+2170 
-2184 CVTSCQSNEQGLQC
+2184 VTSCQSNEQGLQC
-2198 DEEGQYR
+2198 DEDGQYR
-2205 PSQQDPDTKKSFC
+2205 PAQQDPDTKKSLC
-2218 VNSFGAALDWI
+2218 VDSSGAALGWT
-2229 ETQDLLTDEQ
+2229 ETQDLLTDAQ

-2244 KFERVPASNLIYES
+2244 KFERVPASGLIYGSE
-2258 EAQILQSQSFGGDL
+2258 EAQILQFQSFGGDL
-2272 QSTYFQCISGCE
+2272 QSTYFQCISDCE
-2284 REDACGFVTVTPAS
+2284 REDACGFATVSPAG
-2298 TGVLCELYS
+2298 TEVLCALYS

-2325 GNPAATSISGLRCLL
+2325 GNPAATSISGLSCLL
-2340 RVTNPEGDA
+2340 RVRNPEGDA
-2349 LMVYLKRGQEFTS
+2349 LMVYLKRGQEFSS
-2362 SGLKAFERTGFQNVL
+2362 SGLKAFERTGFQNVQ
-2377 SGVYRSMVLPA
+2377 SGVYHSMVLPA

-2395 AKLLCRQECSRDS
+2395 AQLLCRQECSQDS

-2436 ICNAKGWSPAANSA
+2436 ICNAKGWSPTPASA
-2450 MGRMCDSVSYDETEK
+2450 MAGMCNGVSYDEEK
-2465 RFSFTL
+2465 KFSFTL

-2495 IYLWRDSDM
+2495 IYLWRDS
-2504 VTRMKTSLCEAAAL
+2504 
-2518 KTKDD
+2518 TKDLFYLMDNSQIQSDQNYSLPYQQYWVFRQKYSAEEALLWCLTRCAEEEEFCRMAD
-2523 LMLSVTLKS
+2523 LQNATDKYFVCTLYPEAQICDSSLDQIPGNCATVLPWQPQTLFHKIGKFWFTLKS

-2585 NDSQLSGGKIVCV
+2585 NDSQLSGGNIVCV
-2598 TLNSLGIQMCA
+2598 TLNSLGIQTCA

-2618 SNCSSPDAEIK
+2618 SNCSSPDAEVKI
-2629 VHPFGWYE
+2629 HPFGWYQ
-2637 KPADLK
+2637 KP
-2643 STIPNLCPPVS
+2643 
-2654 LPLRLESEYVD
+2654 EYMD
-2665 AWRPLNVSS
+2665 AWQPLNVSS

-2699 ARDFCLSDMLLP
+2699 ARDFCLSACSKNQSCMVVTLEFQPSAIRCIFYPDTQICTHSLQGHSCWVLLKEPAAYIYRRQDLLLP
-2711 ISESDSTPAVYIPSH
+2711 ISESDSTPTVYIPSH

-2733 QVIQVGSEWRSI
+2733 QVIHIGSEWRNI

-2754 APPLGEKR
+2754 APPLGERR

-2767 PFAWVETWNATVAR
+2767 PFAGVEGWNATVAR

-2788 DGEAPSQSVSE
+2788 DGEAPSESVSE

-2824 GGSYNTEE
+2824 GGSYNAEE

-2847 VVVVT
+2847 VIVVT

-2910 VTSVHLLTETAGTDL
+2910 VTSTHLLSDTATDL

-2931 MDSEISFVSINI
+2931 MGGSAFSPASIITTRRAQIQAAALAEDVGCPSSTSEEIVACLRQLPARVLNDAQTKLLAISGPFQYWGPVMDGIYIREPLAKALQSPRLRKVDLLIGSAQQDGLISRAKAIKKFEESQGRTNSKTAFYQALQNSLGGEESNSFIEDAATWYYSLEHSTDDYSSFSRALENATRDQFITCPIINMASHWAAASRGNVFMYHVPESPSQSSSGQEFLLDVQYAFGLPFYPKYEVQFTEEEKGLSLKI
-2943 DIYLHSLR
+2943 MQYISNFINSGNPNYLHSFSRRMLGVMPAWPMYLSSDDGDNYKEFTVSLPTLKGLKKADCSFWSDYIRRLKASTGEKSVF